1 MTQTVPAPAG
11 ATTLPVAPPKRVGF
25 LRRLAQQ
32 KLAIA
37 GLITLAVVVLVALFG
52 SLISPY
58 NPDVTSLGAVL
69 LPPGSPGYLLGT
81 DELGRDLLS
90 RLISGTQVSLVAALQ
105 GTSLTVAIGVTL
117 GLAAGFFRGW
127 VEKVIMFVTDVLMSF
142 PGILL
147 AIAIAGILG
156 PSLNNAMIALGI
168 VLAPGAIRLVRGSV
182 LGVREETYVEA
193 ARSIG
198 TPSGQILV
206 RHILP
211 NVVPPLIVYIAILAG
226 QVMLI
231 EAGLSFIGVGVQP
244 PQASWG
250 AMLSSSFA
258 YIDRAP
264 WLAVFPGL
272 MIAISVFAL
281 NLLGDGIRDSIGK
294 KVTR

>member
-1 MTQTVPAPAG
+1 MTFTIQLPAPR
-11 ATTLPVAPPKRVGF
+11 PQRVSF
-25 LRRLAQQ
+25 FRRLAKQ
-32 KLAIA
+32 KLAVA
-37 GLITLAVVVLVALFG
+37 GLIALAVVVMVAFFADL
-52 SLISPY
+52 LMPHDP
-58 NPDVTSLGAVL
+58 NAVNLTSVL
-69 LPPGSPGYLLGT
+69 LPPGSNGHVLGT

-90 RLISGTQVSLVAALQ
+90 RLIVGTQVSLLAALQ
-105 GTSLTVAIGVTL
+105 GTTLTVVIGVTL

-127 VEKVIMFVTDVLMSF
+127 VGKIIMFVTDVLMSF
-142 PGILL
+142 PGIML

-156 PSLNNAMIALGI
+156 PSLNNAMVALGI

-182 LGVREETYVEA
+182 LAVREETYVEA

-198 TPSGQILV
+198 TPSGQILF

-211 NVVPPLIVYIAILAG
+211 NVIPQLIVYIAILAG
-226 QVMLI
+226 LVMLI

-250 AMLSSSFA
+250 AMLSSSFG

-264 WLAVFPGL
+264 WLAVFPGV
-272 MIAISVFAL
+272 MIAGCVYSL

-294 KVTR
+294 KVTQ

>member
-1 MTQTVPAPAG
+1 MTFTIQIPTG
-11 ATTLPVAPPKRVGF
+11 RRPKRVGF
-25 LRRLAQQ
+25 AQRFAHQ

-37 GLITLAVVVLVALFG
+37 GLVALVLTVLVAVFADL
-52 SLISPY
+52 LSPY
-58 NPDVTSLGAVL
+58 DPDATALTSVL
-69 LPPGSPGYLLGT
+69 LAPGVDGHVLGT
-81 DELGRDLLS
+81 DELGRDLMS
-90 RLISGTQVSLVAALQ
+90 RLISGAQVSLSAALQ
-105 GTSLTVAIGVTL
+105 GTVLTVSIGVTL

-127 VEKVIMFVTDVLMSF
+127 VERVIMFVTDVLMSF

-156 PSLNNAMIALGI
+156 PSLSNAMIALGV
-168 VLAPGAIRLVRGSV
+168 VLAPGAIRLIRGSV
-182 LGVREETYVEA
+182 LSVREETYVEA

-198 TPSGQILV
+198 TPSVQILG

-211 NVVPPLIVYIAILAG
+211 NVIPPLIVYIAVLAG

-272 MIAISVFAL
+272 MIALCVFSL

-294 KVTR
+294 KVVR

>member
-1 MTQTVPAPAG
+1 MTQTTQSTVRP
-11 ATTLPVAPPKRVGF
+11 TTRPVGPPKRAGF

-37 GLITLAVVVLVALFG
+37 GLITLAVVILAALFG
-52 SLISPY
+52 NLLSPY
-58 NPDVTSLGAVL
+58 NPDATSLSAVL

-90 RLISGTQVSLVAALQ
+90 RLISGTQVSLMAALQ

-127 VEKVIMFVTDVLMSF
+127 VEKIIMFVTDVLMSF

-156 PSLNNAMIALGI
+156 PSLSNAMIALGV

-272 MIAISVFAL
+272 MIAICVFAL

>member
-1 MTQTVPAPAG
+1 MTYTIQ
-11 ATTLPVAPPKRVGF
+11 LPESRPRRVGF
-25 LRRLAQQ
+25 AVRFAKQ

-37 GLITLAVVVLVALFG
+37 GLVTLAIVVIVAVLADVLA
-52 SLISPY
+52 PY
-58 NPDVTSLGAVL
+58 NPDVTELRAVL
-69 LPPGSPGYLLGT
+69 LPPGSPGHLLGT

-90 RLISGTQVSLVAALQ
+90 RLMSGAQVSLIAALQ
-105 GTSLTVAIGVTL
+105 GTALTVAIGVVL

-127 VEKVIMFVTDVLMSF
+127 VERIIMFVTDVLMSF

-156 PSLNNAMIALGI
+156 PSLNNAMVALGI

-182 LGVREETYVEA
+182 LAVREETYVEA

-198 TPSGQILV
+198 TPSGQILA

-211 NVVPPLIVYIAILAG
+211 NVVPPLIVYIAVLAG
-226 QVMLI
+226 HVMLI

-250 AMLSSSFA
+250 AMLSSAFA

-264 WLAVFPGL
+264 WLAVFPGV

>member
-1 MTQTVPAPAG
+1 MTFTIQ
-11 ATTLPVAPPKRVGF
+11 LPTGRRPKRTGF
-25 LRRLAQQ
+25 VQRFAKQ
-32 KLAIA
+32 KLAII
-37 GLITLAVVVLVALFG
+37 GLVVLALTALVAIFADL
-52 SLISPY
+52 LSPFD
-58 NPDVTSLGAVL
+58 PDATSLTSVL
-69 LPPGSPGYLLGT
+69 LPPGTDGHVLGT
-81 DELGRDLLS
+81 DELGRDMFS
-90 RLISGTQVSLVAALQ
+90 RLIAGAQVSLMAALQ
-105 GTSLTVAIGVTL
+105 GTGLTVVIGVVL

-127 VEKVIMFVTDVLMSF
+127 VERVIMFITDVLMSF

-182 LGVREETYVEA
+182 LSVREETYVEA

-198 TPSGQILV
+198 TPAAQILG

-211 NVVPPLIVYIAILAG
+211 NVIPPLIVYIAVLAG
-226 QVMLI
+226 HVMLI

-250 AMLSSSFA
+250 AMLSSAFA

-264 WLAVFPGL
+264 WLAIFPGL
-272 MIAISVFAL
+272 MIALCVFSL

-294 KVTR
+294 KVVR

>member
-1 MTQTVPAPAG
+1 MTQVVQLPRETAAKS
-11 ATTLPVAPPKRVGF
+11 ATF
-25 LRRLAQQ
+25 LTRFRRQ

-37 GLITLAVVVLVALFG
+37 GVVTLVVVIIFALFG
-52 SLISPY
+52 HLLTPFDP
-58 NPDVTSLGAVL
+58 NATSLREVL
-69 LPPGSPGYLLGT
+69 LPPGEAGHLLGT
-81 DELGRDLLS
+81 DELGRDALS
-90 RLISGTQVSLVAALQ
+90 RLIAGAKVSLVAALQ
-105 GTSLTVAIGVTL
+105 GTALTLAIGVPL

-127 VEKVIMFVTDVLMSF
+127 VEKIIMFVTDVLMSF

-156 PSLNNAMIALGI
+156 PSLTNAMIALGV

-182 LGVREETYVEA
+182 LAVREETYVEA

-198 TPSGQILV
+198 TSSGQILF

-211 NVVPPLIVYIAILAG
+211 NVVPPLIVYVAVLAG

-231 EAGLSFIGVGVQP
+231 EAGLSFLGVGVQP

-250 AMLSSSFA
+250 SMLSTAVAFIA
-258 YIDRAP
+258 QAP
-264 WLAVFPGL
+264 WLAVFPGV
-272 MIAISVFAL
+272 MIALCVFSL

-294 KVTR
+294 KVVR

>member
-1 MTQTVPAPAG
+1 MTFTIQIPTRRRSQ
-11 ATTLPVAPPKRVGF
+11 RVGF
-25 LRRLAQQ
+25 AQRFVTQ

-37 GLITLAVVVLVALFG
+37 GLAALILTVLIAVFAD
-52 SLISPY
+52 LISPY
-58 NPDVTSLGAVL
+58 NPDATALTSVL
-69 LPPGSPGYLLGT
+69 LPPGSAGHLLGT
-81 DELGRDLLS
+81 DELGRDVVS
-90 RLISGTQVSLVAALQ
+90 RLMSGAQVSLMAALQ
-105 GTSLTVAIGVTL
+105 GTALTVAIGVIL

-127 VEKVIMFVTDVLMSF
+127 VERIIMFVTDVLMSF

-182 LGVREETYVEA
+182 MAVREETYVEA

-198 TPSGQILV
+198 TPSMQILG

-211 NVVPPLIVYIAILAG
+211 NVVPPLIVYIAVLAG
-226 QVMLI
+226 HVMLI

-264 WLAVFPGL
+264 WLAIFPGI
-272 MIAISVFAL
+272 MIAICVFSL

-294 KVTR
+294 KVIR

>member
-1 MTQTVPAPAG
+1 MTYTIQLPASK
-11 ATTLPVAPPKRVGF
+11 PKRTGF
-25 LRRLAQQ
+25 VSRFAKQ
-32 KLAIA
+32 KLAIG
-37 GLITLAVVVLVALFG
+37 GLVVLAVVIVLAVLADVLA
-52 SLISPY
+52 PHD
-58 NPDVTSLGAVL
+58 PDATNLTSVL
-69 LPPGSPGYLLGT
+69 LPPGSDGHLLGT

-90 RLISGTQVSLVAALQ
+90 RLMSGAQVSLIAAAQ
-105 GTSLTVAIGVTL
+105 GTALTVGIGVVL

-127 VEKVIMFVTDVLMSF
+127 TERVIMFITDVLMSF

-147 AIAIAGILG
+147 AIAVAGILG
-156 PSLNNAMIALGI
+156 PSLTNAMVALGI

-182 LGVREETYVEA
+182 LAVREETYVEA

-198 TPSGQILV
+198 TPSGQILG

-211 NVVPPLIVYIAILAG
+211 NVVPPLIVYVTVLAG

-264 WLAVFPGL
+264 WLAIFPGL
-272 MIAISVFAL
+272 MIAVCVFAL
-281 NLLGDGIRDSIGK
+281 NLLGDGIRDSMGK

>member
-1 MTQTVPAPAG
+1 
-11 ATTLPVAPPKRVGF
+11 
-25 LRRLAQQ
+25 
-32 KLAIA
+32 
-37 GLITLAVVVLVALFG
+37 
-52 SLISPY
+52 
-58 NPDVTSLGAVL
+58 
-69 LPPGSPGYLLGT
+69 
-81 DELGRDLLS
+81 
-90 RLISGTQVSLVAALQ
+90 
-105 GTSLTVAIGVTL
+105 
-117 GLAAGFFRGW
+117 
-127 VEKVIMFVTDVLMSF
+127 MFVTDVLMSF

-182 LGVREETYVEA
+182 LSVREETYVEA

-211 NVVPPLIVYIAILAG
+211 NVVPPLIVYIAVLAG
-226 QVMLI
+226 HVMLI

-272 MIAISVFAL
+272 MIAICVFSL

-294 KVTR
+294 KVNR